1 MVIYGKS
8 LSDLIPLNFLTIDG
22 IVSNFGHGL
31 GGGFMAWGFSA
42 SVDLGLV
49 IVIYSVDLGKVIVLY
64 SVDLGKYF
72 MVINIYRPY
81 FEHVSFWD
89 KAFHLNIVD

>member
-49 IVIYSVDLGKVIVLY
+49 IVI
-64 SVDLGKYF
+64 
-72 MVINIYRPY
+72 
-81 FEHVSFWD
+81 
-89 KAFHLNIVD
+89 